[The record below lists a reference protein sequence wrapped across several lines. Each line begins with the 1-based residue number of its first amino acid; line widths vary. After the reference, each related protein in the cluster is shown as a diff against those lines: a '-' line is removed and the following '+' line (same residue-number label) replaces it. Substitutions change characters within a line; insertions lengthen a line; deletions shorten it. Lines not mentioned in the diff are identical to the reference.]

1 MSEITSLPVELAQDD
16 AAGLHGTDERALQ
29 SVGVDVLARLKKAR
43 NAPADGNAACHS
55 ALAVGGD
62 TIETALWRGGVVA
75 VGERR

>member
-1 MSEITSLPVELAQDD
+1 MELAQDD
-16 AAGLHGTDERALQ
+16 AAGLHGTDECALQ

-62 TIETALWRGGVVA
+62 AIETALGRGGVVT

>member
-1 MSEITSLPVELAQDD
+1 MSEITSLSVELAQNY

-29 SVGVDVLARLKKAR
+29 SVGVDVLARLKKAG

-55 ALAVGGD
+55 ALAVGSD
-62 TIETALWRGGVVA
+62 AIETALGRGDVVA

>member
-1 MSEITSLPVELAQDD
+1 MSEIASLPVELAQDD

-29 SVGVDVLARLKKAR
+29 SVGVDVLARLKKAG

-55 ALAVGGD
+55 TLAVGSD
-62 TIETALWRGGVVA
+62 DIETALRLGGLVA